1 MTEPAGIYS
10 AFEPLDIPFAPAPPP
25 PKYGFGLDALGAG
38 WKGGSASTDWGL
50 HQSAYG
56 TDIYRSI
63 LAEANKRGIYAPT
76 GAGYLPEYDRRV
88 KAANGN
94 TDVLNP
100 YEKKAYEEVHGFWVR
115 IAEER
120 KKDPNFIKDY
130 PLVFDEQS
138 LQDEAR
144 RRRAVDEQSANDIYA
159 QSTTG
164 GKAAWWLGNF
174 GTAVKDPLSY
184 LPLGGAAKAEATV
197 GAGILKGFVRGSAT
211 NAALTA
217 AEEPFVQ
224 LDANARGQKRTIK
237 DVAIDIGLSGAFGG
251 VLEGAHGGLAA
262 KFSPD
267 EKAAA
272 HVINRDEEI
281 RSDSPFHPTPAGD
294 KEHGTRL
301 AATIAALDA
310 NKPVPQ
316 FKTQLQAGTSLA
328 GGAER
333 FKAMLSGAEDSG
345 IANARPI
352 DPKTGKPRSTAMG
365 WGQFTNKTWLS
376 YYKREIGANGL
387 TDAQILAKRTD
398 KPTADR
404 LRDALTKD
412 NQTMLRAAGL
422 PDSAT
427 NLYMT
432 WFLGPKGLRVLKAA
446 ADTPVE
452 DLLPAEFITRNP
464 EALRGKTA
472 GEVIAWAD
480 RKMGGEGVVH
490 QAPDTPL
497 LREDQFASEADY
509 RDALAQD
516 VMHAPEAGPDF
527 ALPQE
532 TGPAPKTLVR
542 TIAEMGGIADTEGH
556 DLLQGRNLQRFVP
569 GVGPLIRK
577 SGLTVDAVGEQL
589 WERGW
594 FGPPDTS
601 PRPTERQV
609 LDLVERAT
617 TKDVYH
623 PELAADAIMAQ
634 QRRYSPTE
642 QEARDEITSTIN
654 DHLPGVQIPENVM
667 DLAVRL
673 KAEGN
678 DAGSAYMQAAERFAR
693 DYVHTAKVET
703 NDPLYDIPG
712 FDDEPI
718 GTRGRDLQTGESIGR
733 PEGQPADAGG
743 RDTVIGS
750 NEGYPGARSLD
761 PSEQI
766 ADAVVREVEAEGPHF
781 TDPNGPDAVT
791 QVDNTLHDLIA
802 EDLGDTTGFRI
813 AEEGKEITVADALE
827 NIAKDEAAIRALKD
841 CL

>member
-1 MTEPAGIYS
+1 MSEPAGIFG
-10 AFEPLDIPFAPAPPP
+10 AFEPLHIPFAPAPPP
-25 PKYGFGLDALGAG
+25 PKYDFGLDTLGAG
-38 WKGGSASTDWGL
+38 WKGGSAGTDYGL

-63 LAEANKRGIYAPT
+63 LAEAKKKGIDGPS
-76 GAGYLPEYDRRV
+76 GAGYLPEYERRV
-88 KAANGN
+88 RAANGS

-100 YEKKAYEEVHGFWVR
+100 FEKTAYDEVQGFWTK
-115 IAEER
+115 IADAR
-120 KKDPNFIKDY
+120 AKDPTFLKDY
-130 PLVFDEQS
+130 PMVVDGDS
-138 LQDEAR
+138 LQEEAR
-144 RRRAVDEQSANDIYA
+144 RRRAVDEEAANEVYA
-159 QSTTG
+159 QSTIG
-164 GKAAWWLGNF
+164 GKTAWWLGNF

-184 LPLGGAAKAEATV
+184 LPLGGAAKAETTV
-197 GAGILKGFVRGSAT
+197 GAGILKGFARGATT

-224 LDANARGQKRTIK
+224 LDANARGQDRGLK
-237 DVAIDIGLSGAFGG
+237 DVAIDIGLSAAFGG

-262 KFSPD
+262 KFATPD

-272 HVINRDEEI
+272 HVVNRDAEI

-316 FKTQLQAGTSLA
+316 FKTRLQSSTSLA
-328 GGAER
+328 SGEAQFRAHIDVAEGKTKNPLSSANHR
-333 FKAMLSGAEDSG
+333 F
-345 IANARPI
+345 
-352 DPKTGKPRSTAMG
+352 
-365 WGQFTNKTWLS
+365 QFVDKTWLT

-387 TDAQILAKRTD
+387 TDAQILAKKSD
-398 KPTADR
+398 GKIAEKLFNALTADNK
-404 LRDALTKD
+404 A
-412 NQTMLRAAGL
+412 MLHAAGL

-427 NLYMT
+427 NLYMAH
-432 WFLGPKGLRVLKAA
+432 FLGPKSLRVLRAA

-452 DLLPAEFITRNP
+452 SLLPHEFITANP
-464 EALRGKTA
+464 KVLAGKTA

-490 QAPDTPL
+490 EAPDVPV

-509 RDALAQD
+509 REALAQD
-516 VMHAPEAGPDF
+516 VTHAPESGPDF
-527 ALPQE
+527 VLQPEQPLAERPQ
-532 TGPAPKTLVR
+532 TLLR
-542 TIAEMGGIADTEGH
+542 TIAEMGGIRDNEGH
-556 DLLQGRNLQRFVP
+556 NLLADRNLQRFVP
-569 GVGPLIRK
+569 GVGPLVRK
-577 SGLTVDAVGEQL
+577 TGMSIDQLGEGL
-589 WERGW
+589 WEKGW
-594 FGPPDTS
+594 FGPPTTAA
-601 PRPTERQV
+601 RPTEDQV
-609 LDLVERAT
+609 LQLVERAA
-617 TKDVYH
+617 KGDVFH
-623 PELAADAIMAQ
+623 PEVAADAIMAQ

-654 DHLPGVQIPENVM
+654 EHLPGVQIPENVM

-673 KAEGN
+673 KAEGH

-703 NDPLYDIPG
+703 GNAEYDIPG

-718 GTRGRDLQTGESIGR
+718 GTRGRNLQAGESSGR
-733 PEGQPADAGG
+733 PESQPADTGG
-743 RDTVIGS
+743 RGPFVSGD
-750 NEGYPGARSLD
+750 EGH
-761 PSEQI
+761 PSAGPDSERI
-766 ADAVVREVEAEGPHF
+766 AQAVAAEVEAEGPHF
-781 TDPNGPDAVT
+781 IDPNGPDAVA
-791 QVDNTLHDLIA
+791 QVDNTLHDLTA

-827 NIAKDEAAIRALKD
+827 SIAKDEAAIKALKD